1 MTENQVDNI
10 NPGELESELRQELS
24 DIDLLLEQSKGDLE
38 KLTQRNATVSSQLQT
53 VQSQIEAIPAAD
65 VRAAYDAALE
75 SQQRLVLMRGQMEKL
90 QSEKQRIESFLTVLR
105 QLQIPTQNSNGNKS
119 DGGTEKPILALIQAQ
134 ESERQRLSRQMHDGP
149 AQSLSNFVLQAEI
162 AKRLFEVDPEKARE
176 ELDNLKNAASATFEK
191 VRDFISEL
199 HPVIL
204 DELGLASTIER
215 YANSYAK
222 KTGMSIEVSAS
233 SVERVLES
241 FLEVLVFRTV
251 QEIISSPELHDQ
263 ASSVTIQLEIGDRE
277 LSILIEDDGR
287 GFDSINLPEDPAMIL
302 KAINER
308 VGLLKGSFDV
318 QSTPGT
324 GSQFSVSIPLP
335 SISL

>member
-251 QEIISSPELHDQ
+251 QEVISSPELHDQ
-263 ASSVTIQLEIGDRE
+263 ASSMTIQLDIGDRE

-324 GSQFSVSIPLP
+324 GSQFSMSIPLP